1 MNLYL
6 MKTNYSLL
14 SACLAILPFQGY
26 AQKQAKGTKPNI
38 LFICVDD
45 LRRELGVYGS
55 LVKTP
60 NMDKLASQGSVF
72 FQHYVQ
78 VPTSGAS
85 RASML
90 TGHLPKAASDLSNEA
105 CRMRLSDKPEG
116 EIPETM
122 FHHLRRNG
130 YYTVGIGKVSHYA
143 DGCLYGYEEP
153 KTNKLELPYSWDE
166 MLFDAGKWGNGWNAF
181 FGYAD
186 GSNRQSR
193 DKQVKPYECADVAD
207 EGYPDGLTANL
218 AVKKLKELAAKEEPF
233 CLAVGFFKPHLPFTA
248 PKKYWD
254 LYDESMLPISPM
266 PDVPEDCDPV
276 ALHESAEFKSYQ
288 AGDEMPS
295 VAHRLSDNYA
305 RKLCHAYFACIS
317 YVDAQVGKVLNAL
330 EESGEADNTIIVLW
344 GDHGWHLGDL
354 RIWGKHTLFE
364 PSLSSTLIVKA
375 PDCKPGIKNRRI
387 VNSVD
392 IYPTLMELCH
402 IPLPQGLDG
411 HSFANLLNHPDDSA
425 WTDVAYSYWRHSISL
440 RTPEYRLTYY
450 DKKGKAVT
458 ELYQYTED
466 RIERKNVAE
475 EHPEVVQKLLP
486 LLEKGVTFP
495 L

>member
-1 MNLYL
+1 
-6 MKTNYSLL
+6 
-14 SACLAILPFQGY
+14 
-26 AQKQAKGTKPNI
+26 
-38 LFICVDD
+38 
-45 LRRELGVYGS
+45 
-55 LVKTP
+55 
-60 NMDKLASQGSVF
+60 
-72 FQHYVQ
+72 
-78 VPTSGAS
+78 
-85 RASML
+85 
-90 TGHLPKAASDLSNEA
+90 
-105 CRMRLSDKPEG
+105 
-116 EIPETM
+116 
-122 FHHLRRNG
+122 
-130 YYTVGIGKVSHYA
+130 
-143 DGCLYGYEEP
+143 
-153 KTNKLELPYSWDE
+153 
-166 MLFDAGKWGNGWNAF
+166 
-181 FGYAD
+181 
-186 GSNRQSR
+186 
-193 DKQVKPYECADVAD
+193 
-207 EGYPDGLTANL
+207 
-218 AVKKLKELAAKEEPF
+218 
-233 CLAVGFFKPHLPFTA
+233 
-248 PKKYWD
+248 
-254 LYDESMLPISPM
+254 M
-266 PDVPEDCDPV
+266 PDVPEDCDPIL
-276 ALHESAEFKSYQ
+276 LHESGEFNGYL
-288 AGDEMPS
+288 AGDEKS
-295 VAHRLSDNYA
+295 SLSHRLSDAYA
-305 RKLCHAYFACIS
+305 RKLRHAYFACIS